1 MKSHHAALRLLLAGA
16 AIASLAACANTPQQR
31 TDMDYRSRT
40 LDTPAGSNPSGNPSG
55 QRLTIQ
61 SGEGERLNLP
71 WFIEGA
77 QDWVNRQ

>member
-1 MKSHHAALRLLLAGA
+1 MKIFYEALRLLLAGA
-16 AIASLAACANTPQQR
+16 AIALLAACAETPQQR
-31 TDMDYRSRT
+31 TDLDYRSRP
-40 LDTPAGSNPSGNPSG
+40 LDSPAGSSSAANPSG

>member
-1 MKSHHAALRLLLAGA
+1 MKLHHAALRLLLTGA
-16 AIASLAACANTPQQR
+16 AIASLAACADTPQQR
-31 TDMDYRSRT
+31 TDLDYRSHT
-40 LDTPAGSNPSGNPSG
+40 LNSPGGSNANGNPSG